1 MYYNEI
7 RQPDGT
13 SVIGINHNQERP
25 SILDVLPTN
34 ETQRVQQ
41 QEPEYQ
47 LFNSII
53 IYWLSIFLVL
63 ASIHY
68 MILYDNI
75 ITIVNCLACILP
87 IHSLQNNSMYGVFV
101 YTMYIMLAMLLTTFL
116 GLYEYIWYYVTCNGI
131 ITCIFITSVV
141 NYIKYIRNRNQ
152 NENQNQNQNE
162 HIV

>member
-13 SVIGINHNQERP
+13 SVIGINRNQERP
-25 SILDVLPTN
+25 PILDVLPTN
-34 ETQRVQQ
+34 ETQQVHQ

-87 IHSLQNNSMYGVFV
+87 LHSLQNNSMYGICI
-101 YTMYIMLAMLLTTFL
+101 YTFYIMISMILTTLL
-116 GLYEYIWYYVTCNGI
+116 GLYEYIWYYVICNGM

-141 NYIKYIRNRNQ
+141 NYIKYIRNINQ
-152 NENQNQNQNE
+152 IQNQIQNE